1 MKKNTPV
8 YIQPQPENLKADPD
22 IIRLFDVV
30 AQSYSLLYPT
40 VDRFV
45 EAYDSAAYLASAT
58 NRKIGGIRR
67 PLSIYVHFP
76 FCNSICFYC
85 NHAPIVTKNSAGT
98 KKYINFLLREI
109 KLQGHLFQD
118 DPSAEQI
125 YFGGGT
131 PTLLNEGQLRCVTNE
146 IHHYFN
152 LSADGEY
159 SIEIDPRQITSQTM
173 AALKEMGF
181 NAIIIE
187 VLDFDDAV
195 QRAIHRIQPESKT
208 ISTIQAAQ
216 QEAFQSITTK
226 LIYGLPK
233 QTVKKF
239 DETLKKII
247 LERPDRISL
256 VNYVH
261 LPEKF
266 KPQRKINTADLP
278 PTEVRLEIIQQA
290 INQLSDANY
299 VHIGINHFVKKND
312 ELAIAQQQGRL
323 YHNFQGYSTH
333 MDSDLVGLGVAAIG
347 SIGPTYNQNERDIS
361 RYYDK
366 LAQNILPIARGLEL
380 TADDLLRR
388 LVMHTLICNSVLLFE
403 SIETVFPID
412 FKDYF
417 ATEFVALIEY
427 EKSGL
432 LTLNDEGISITPKGR
447 IFMRNICMVFD
458 KYLRASNERKHQSK
472 II

>member
-1 MKKNTPV
+1 MKKYTPA
-8 YIQPQPENLKADPD
+8 YIKPKPKNFKADLD
-22 IIRLFDVV
+22 IIHLFDVG
-30 AQSYSLLYPT
+30 AQYYALLYPT

-45 EAYDSAAYLASAT
+45 EAYDTAAYLANAT
-58 NRKIGGIRR
+58 NRKIGKIRR
-67 PLSIYVHFP
+67 PLSIYVHVP
-76 FCNSICFYC
+76 FCSAICFYC
-85 NHAPIVTKNSAGT
+85 NDTPIVTKSNADT
-98 KKYINFLLREI
+98 KKYISFLLREI

-118 DPSAEQI
+118 DPNVEQI

-131 PTLLNEGQLRCVTNE
+131 PTLFNEHELRCVTDG
-146 IHHYFN
+146 IHRHFN

-187 VLDFDDAV
+187 VQDFDYEV

-208 ISTIQAAQ
+208 LSTIQAAQ
-216 QEAFQSITTK
+216 QEKFQSIATR

-239 DETLKKII
+239 DETLTKII
-247 LERPDRISL
+247 AERPDRISL
-256 VNYVH
+256 VNYVY

-266 KPQRKINTADLP
+266 KPQRNINAADLP
-278 PTEVRLEIIQQA
+278 STEIRLEIIQQA
-290 INQLSDANY
+290 INRLSNAGY
-299 VHIGINHFVKKND
+299 IHIGINHFSKNND
-312 ELAIAQQQGRL
+312 ELAIAQRQGRL
-323 YHNFQGYSTH
+323 FHNYQGYSTH

-347 SIGPTYNQNERDIS
+347 SIGPTYSQNDRDLG

-403 SIETVFPID
+403 SIETAFPID
-412 FKDYF
+412 FKNYF
-417 ATEFVALIEY
+417 ATELAALIEF

-432 LTLNDEGISITPKGR
+432 LTLNDEEILITPNGK
-447 IFMRNICMVFD
+447 IHMQNICMVFD
-458 KYLRASNERKHQSK
+458 KYLRTNNERKHQPR

>member
-8 YIQPQPENLKADPD
+8 SIQPQHENLKVDPD
-22 IIRLFDVV
+22 IARLFD
-30 AQSYSLLYPT
+30 AGTQNYSQLYPT
-40 VDRFV
+40 ADRFI
-45 EAYDSAAYLASAT
+45 EAYDTATYLASAA

-67 PLSIYVHFP
+67 PLSIYVHIP

-85 NHAPIVTKNSAGT
+85 NHAPIFTKNSAST
-98 KKYINFLLREI
+98 KKYISFLLREI
-109 KLQGHLFQD
+109 KLQGHLFRD
-118 DPSAEQI
+118 DPSVEQI

-146 IHHYFN
+146 IQQNFS
-152 LSADGEY
+152 LSANGEY
-159 SIEIDPRQITSQTM
+159 SIEIDPRQTTSQTM

-181 NAIIIE
+181 NAIYME
-187 VLDFDDAV
+187 VQDFDDEV
-195 QRAIHRIQPESKT
+195 QRAIHRIQPENKT
-208 ISTIQAAQ
+208 LSAIQAAQ
-216 QEAFQSITTK
+216 QAEFQSITTR

-239 DETLKKII
+239 NETLKKII
-247 LERPDRISL
+247 VERPDRISL

-261 LPEKF
+261 LPEKI
-266 KPQRKINTADLP
+266 KPQRNINTADLP
-278 PTEVRLEIIQQA
+278 TAEIRLEIIQQA
-290 INQLSDANY
+290 VNQLSNAGY

-347 SIGPTYNQNERDIS
+347 SIGPTYSQNDRDLS

-388 LVMHTLICNSVLLFE
+388 LVMHTLICNFVLLFE

-417 ATEFVALIEY
+417 STEFATLIEY

-432 LTLNDEGISITPKGR
+432 LTLNNEGISITPKGR
-447 IFMRNICMVFD
+447 IFMRNICTVFD
-458 KYLRASNERKHQSK
+458 KYLRTSNERKHQSR